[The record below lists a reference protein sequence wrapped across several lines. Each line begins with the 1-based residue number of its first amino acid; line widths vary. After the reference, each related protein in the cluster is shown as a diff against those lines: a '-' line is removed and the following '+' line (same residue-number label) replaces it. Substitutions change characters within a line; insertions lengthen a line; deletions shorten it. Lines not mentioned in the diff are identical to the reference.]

1 MVKLGDVI
9 LDHNEIIGVPAGTI
23 SEEWWRCKPAL
34 CGFKRKQGKE
44 LETVRLEK
52 ASEEFS
58 IKDRGG
64 LG

>member
-1 MVKLGDVI
+1 MKSLVSLQELFQRSGGDASLPYVASRE
-9 LDHNEIIGVPAGTI
+9 N
-23 SEEWWRCKPAL
+23 R
-34 CGFKRKQGKE
+34 GKE
-44 LETVRLEK
+44 LDTVRLEK

>member
-1 MVKLGDVI
+1 MFKLGDVI
-9 LDHNEIIGVPAGTI
+9 IDHNEIIGVPAGTI
-23 SEEWWRCKPAL
+23 SEEWWRCKPYVAS
-34 CGFKRKQGKE
+34 RENRGKE